1 MTSMK
6 ICSLSILSLL
16 ILAGADVFAQQE
28 QSVQEIVEGELPSL
42 LAIYKDIHSHPEL
55 SWYEEKTSALIA
67 KELRAAGCEVTENF
81 GKYDKSNLK
90 SYGVVGIMKNG
101 EGPTV
106 LVRTDMDALPVE
118 EETGLPYASKVVTKN
133 DEGKD
138 VHVAHACGHDAHMAA
153 FIGTVRALQQLRN
166 EWQGT
171 IMFVGQPAEEVGN
184 GARALLKGGL
194 YNRFGK
200 PNFALGYHDNAFL
213 ETGKIGICEGYT
225 YANVDS
231 VNITVRGVGG
241 HGAYPHKTKDP
252 IVLSAEIINA
262 LQTIVSRENNPIDP
276 VVVTVGSIH
285 GGTKHNIIPDEVKM
299 QLTVRTYKSD
309 VRDRVL
315 AAIDRI
321 TKGCAVAAG
330 IPPERAPGRTDAA
343 PLDLAGLILL
353 AAGLTGVLYSAS
365 LGPGDSWASPARL
378 VPLAIGA
385 VLLAGYAVWAV
396 RHPHPVLDLALLRR
410 SVPALALMLCTLAS
424 VVTFAAVF
432 LLPVFAQVVQGHS
445 AAATGLA
452 LLPQG
457 VITGL
462 GTVLGQRL
470 LTRVSVRTTVVFGFA
485 VLTAASLGLLA
496 IGAQTPLWVTAA
508 ILAGRAAAIG
518 LVITPLLFAV
528 TNALGMAELADA
540 NTLFNICQRI
550 AGALGIGLIA
560 ALFTALARTHG
571 AVPALHDT
579 GLLLTV
585 LAALAT
591 AAAIMLPRERTRS
604 ALAGT

>member
-28 QSVQEIVEGELPSL
+28 QSVQKIVEGELPSL

-81 GKYDKSNLK
+81 GKYDKPNLK

-194 YNRFGK
+194 YNRFGR
-200 PNFALGYHDNAFL
+200 PNFALGYHDSAFL

-321 TKGCAVAAG
+321 TKDCATAAG
-330 IPPERAPGRTDAA
+330 IPADRAPIVEVLKDQFTPATYNN
-343 PLDLAGLILL
+343 PE
-353 AAGLTGVLYSAS
+353 LTK
-365 LGPGDSWASPARL
+365 RL
-378 VPLAIGA
+378 VGVWKKILGAENLEATDPTMGGEDFSEYSLPDHSIPACDFWIGA
-385 VLLAGYAVWAV
+385 VDPAKITEFKKAGKELPSLHSSKFA
-396 RHPHPVLDLALLRR
+396 PVPEPTIR
-410 SVPALALMLCTLAS
+410 VGIIGMT
-424 VVTFAAVF
+424 AAV
-432 LLPVFAQVVQGHS
+432 L
-445 AAATGLA
+445 
-452 LLPQG
+452 
-457 VITGL
+457 
-462 GTVLGQRL
+462 
-470 LTRVSVRTTVVFGFA
+470 
-485 VLTAASLGLLA
+485 
-496 IGAQTPLWVTAA
+496 
-508 ILAGRAAAIG
+508 
-518 LVITPLLFAV
+518 
-528 TNALGMAELADA
+528 ELMK
-540 NTLFNICQRI
+540 R
-550 AGALGIGLIA
+550 
-560 ALFTALARTHG
+560 
-571 AVPALHDT
+571 
-579 GLLLTV
+579 
-585 LAALAT
+585 
-591 AAAIMLPRERTRS
+591 
-604 ALAGT
+604 